1 MVLDKEGNIPD
12 SYHCQGMSTDMSALG
27 ESQMAVRMNS
37 VNTFFQLESKLL
49 SNTHTY
55 NISNLLAGVK
65 TENLQWQEK
74 QLLNPSAQR

>member
-37 VNTFFQLESKLL
+37 VNTFFQLEAKLL
-49 SNTHTY
+49 SNKHTY
-55 NISNLLAGVK
+55 NISNLLADVK
-65 TENLQWQEK
+65 IENLQWQEK
-74 QLLNPSAQR
+74 QLLNPSAQK